1 MRAEQWSEPPA
12 TSAWRTSFG
21 DTRKAN
27 IAHARLSGASSA
39 VNLCPRRGRI
49 FRRAARKGK
58 ERMSARNLLITGSS
72 RGIGAAA
79 ALAAGRDGWNVA
91 VNYRQDRGAAEKLVA
106 SLEAMGRKAV
116 AIQAD
121 VGVEVDVQ
129 SLFERTVRAL
139 GPIGGVVVNAG
150 MTGRK
155 TRVDEFDTAQVKR
168 LFDVN
173 ALGPLMCCREAAKRM
188 SKRRGGSG
196 GPVVVVTSITAVSGG
211 AGFLVPYAASK
222 GAANT
227 LVAGFAREVA
237 AEGIRVNGVLPGVID
252 TEIHATTGIAD
263 GLPAIA
269 AQIPLGRLGTA
280 EEVAEAIVWLLSER
294 SSYVLGAI
302 VPVTGGR

>member
-1 MRAEQWSEPPA
+1 MSE
-12 TSAWRTSFG
+12 
-21 DTRKAN
+21 K
-27 IAHARLSGASSA
+27 
-39 VNLCPRRGRI
+39 
-49 FRRAARKGK
+49 
-58 ERMSARNLLITGSS
+58 NLLITGSS

-91 VNYRQDRGAAEKLVA
+91 VNYLRDRAAAEAVVA
-106 SLEAMGRKAV
+106 SLVAMGRRAV
-116 AIQAD
+116 ALQAD
-121 VGVEVDVQ
+121 VGVEADVRK
-129 SLFERTVRAL
+129 LFAGAEQAL
-139 GPIGGVVVNAG
+139 GPLGGLIVNAG
-150 MTGRK
+150 ITGRK
-155 TRVDEFDTAQVKR
+155 TRVEEFDAAQARR

-173 ALGPLMCCREAAKRM
+173 ALGPLVCCREAVKRM

-196 GPVVVVTSITAVSGG
+196 GPIVIVTSITAVSGG

-227 LVAGFAREVA
+227 LVTGFAREVA

-252 TEIHATTGIAD
+252 TEIHAATGIAD
-263 GLPAIA
+263 GLSAIA

-280 EEVAEAIVWLLSER
+280 AEVAEAIVWLLSER